1 MHTGRWLVHGL
12 LALCTACS
20 TGRFAGVKREATN
33 SRRPATL
40 QVPYVSQSL
49 LLCGGAAIAMIER
62 WWGRRGVHAEDFA
75 GLVRR
80 DEGGIRTTDM
90 ATAMAARAWSVRA
103 SAATAEQLQ
112 QSLADSMPV
121 IALIRMSTNRYH
133 YVVLLGMSNGRIT
146 FHDPAVAPYVT
157 VDTAEFMRRWRGAN
171 RWALFA
177 RPAPTAPNA
186 STISEPSTSSTPTP
200 PPQRTTQTTLDSLP
214 CTPWLD
220 MAADAASAQRLNAAD
235 SLLQLA
241 ATHCP
246 AEPLLLRELAG
257 IRFRQGR
264 TIETVQLAQAY
275 VLRAP
280 HDTLGWQLLASSRY
294 LARDARGAL
303 QAWNSIGLPALDLVR
318 IDGSSHTRFRVLH
331 DAMSLRTGRE
341 LTPDRLA
348 LSRRRL
354 SDIPSLA
361 MSRVEY
367 TAVEGA
373 AVEVRATVLEHP
385 VVTPLPQ
392 LLVGAALDA
401 GIRRDASLSVHSP
414 LGRGE
419 RWTAQWRWQNAD
431 PRVVLSLAIP
441 ARLGVPVIVR
451 LQRSWET
458 YRFAGREIDERRDAS
473 AINIA
478 GWAHQGIEVLAGAR
492 IETWANRGNFIA
504 LSSGVGLHDERDR
517 MALLAEV
524 EHAAPLHAS
533 AAYDRLRIRT
543 ALTPPPDRWRT
554 IWSFRLGADWTGA
567 ATPIGLQPIAGG
579 DLARDIPLRAHPFIV
594 SGVLPTARTARTV
607 VHGGAAGDRDVLTR
621 GPVTIG
627 AGVFLDAA
635 RIMSSANVA
644 MRAQTYVDGGAGLR
658 IKVAG
663 LTWAALRVDVARGLA
678 TDRRWG
684 INAGLAPAWP
694 IRLGRSRDGR

>member
-1 MHTGRWLVHGL
+1 M
-12 LALCTACS
+12 
-20 TGRFAGVKREATN
+20 
-33 SRRPATL
+33 
-40 QVPYVSQSL
+40 
-49 LLCGGAAIAMIER
+49 
-62 WWGRRGVHAEDFA
+62 
-75 GLVRR
+75 
-80 DEGGIRTTDM
+80 
-90 ATAMAARAWSVRA
+90 
-103 SAATAEQLQ
+103 
-112 QSLADSMPV
+112 
-121 IALIRMSTNRYH
+121 
-133 YVVLLGMSNGRIT
+133 
-146 FHDPAVAPYVT
+146 
-157 VDTAEFMRRWRGAN
+157 
-171 RWALFA
+171 
-177 RPAPTAPNA
+177 
-186 STISEPSTSSTPTP
+186 
-200 PPQRTTQTTLDSLP
+200 
-214 CTPWLD
+214 
-220 MAADAASAQRLNAAD
+220 
-235 SLLQLA
+235 
-241 ATHCP
+241 
-246 AEPLLLRELAG
+246 
-257 IRFRQGR
+257 
-264 TIETVQLAQAY
+264 QLAQAY

-294 LARDARGAL
+294 LASDARGAL

-318 IDGSSHTRFRVLH
+318 IDGSSHTRFRVLY

-341 LTPDRLA
+341 LTSERLA

-354 SDIPSLA
+354 SDIPSLV

-367 TAVEGA
+367 TAVDGG
-373 AVEVRATVLEHP
+373 AVEVRATVVEHP

-401 GIRRDASLSVHSP
+401 GFRRDASLSVHSP

-473 AINIA
+473 TINIA
-478 GWAHQGIEVLAGAR
+478 GWAHPGIEMLAGAR
-492 IETWANRGNFIA
+492 VETWAGRGSFIA

-533 AAYDRLRIRT
+533 AAYDRLRVRT

-554 IWSFRLGADWTGA
+554 IWSFRLGADWNGA

-594 SGVLPTARTARTV
+594 SDVLPTARTARAV

-621 GPVTIG
+621 GPVTL
-627 AGVFLDAA
+627 GVGIFLDAA
-635 RIMSSANVA
+635 QLMSPASAA
-644 MRAQTYVDGGAGLR
+644 MRTQTFVDGGAGLR
-658 IKVAG
+658 IKLAG
-663 LTWAALRVDVARGLA
+663 MTWAALRVDVARGLA

>member
-20 TGRFAGVKREATN
+20 TGRFAGVGRETTKPT
-33 SRRPATL
+33 RPDAL

-80 DEGGIRTTDM
+80 DEGGIRTTDL

-103 SAATAEQLQ
+103 TAATAEQLQ
-112 QSLADSMPV
+112 QSLADSAPV

-146 FHDPAVAPYVT
+146 FHDPAVAPFVT

-177 RPAPTAPNA
+177 RPALAVPAAPIIA
-186 STISEPSTSSTPTP
+186 AP
-200 PPQRTTQTTLDSLP
+200 PPPSPLRTTRPTLDSLP

-294 LARDARGAL
+294 LVSDAHGAL
-303 QAWNSIGLPALDLVR
+303 RAWNSIGLPALDLIR
-318 IDGSSHTRFRVLH
+318 IDGTSHTRFRVLS
-331 DAMSLRTGRE
+331 DAMSLATGRT
-341 LTPDRLA
+341 LTPGRLVLA
-348 LSRRRL
+348 RRRL
-354 SDIPSLA
+354 TDIPSLVQ
-361 MSRVEY
+361 SRVEY
-367 TAVEGA
+367 TAVEGGV
-373 AVEVRATVLEHP
+373 VEVRATVVEHP

-392 LLVGAALDA
+392 LLLGAALDV
-401 GIRRDASLSVHSP
+401 GFRRDASLSVHSP

-441 ARLGVPVIVR
+441 ARLGVPVIVH

-458 YRFAGREIDERRDAS
+458 YRFDGRAIDERRDAS
-473 AINIA
+473 AISIA
-478 GWAHQGIEVLAGAR
+478 GWAHPGIELLAGAR
-492 IETWANRGNFIA
+492 IETWVGRGDFIA

-517 MALLAEV
+517 MALLAEG
-524 EHAAPLHAS
+524 EHASPLNAS

-567 ATPIGLQPIAGG
+567 ATPMGIQPIAGG

-594 SGVLPTARTARTV
+594 SGVLPTARTARTI
-607 VHGGAAGDRDVLTR
+607 VHGGGAGDRDILTR
-621 GPVTIG
+621 GPVTL
-627 AGVFLDAA
+627 GVGIFLDAA
-635 RIMSSANVA
+635 KIMSPASAG
-644 MRAQTYVDGGAGLR
+644 MRAQTFVDGGAGLR
-658 IKVAG
+658 IRLAG
-663 LTWAALRVDVARGLA
+663 STWSALRVDVARGLA

-684 INAGLAPAWP
+684 INAGLAPRWP
-694 IRLGRSRDGR
+694 IRLARSRDGR